1 MSSGSNSLVAIQP
14 LLGESKRSLLSRV
27 RSFIWLI
34 GKLAETI
41 PLPFICWLGMNIL
54 QGSMPPFQI
63 WASGK
68 LVNAIQ
74 VRIDGHQANPWLWAI
89 LMASGLAGSRLLAPT
104 KSWCEA
110 AIHEQGV
117 PAVHSRVLERT
128 TEVDLALLEYQ
139 AFHDV
144 ALRIAEQANQTLK
157 ETLKTLGDIL
167 TNVIPIIG
175 AILII
180 SRIHWLLVAALFLP
194 LIPLLAVSLRQG
206 DLVWSALSKQTR
218 DRRIAQYIAARFSDR
233 QAAKEI
239 RLFGLADELIQRWEV
254 HFTATRKEMRG
265 KITRAF
271 LRLQLG
277 GTGADVISYAVLIWA
292 ITGKFVYLTAAD
304 ITVLMG
310 AFMTIGNQSFQ
321 LQQATLDI
329 GRHGGFAADVRAF
342 LNLPA
347 PCAVIPTSATIPPQ
361 PLSIT
366 LDHVSFAYPGATANV
381 IDDVNLTI
389 PVGQTLAIVGEN
401 GAGKTTLLK
410 LILGLYQPD
419 SGRILFGDRDLQ
431 SIPIVERQ
439 ALMAAVFQSFS
450 RYPESILEN
459 ITIPKGHDA
468 AELERV
474 ISEAGLDRMI
484 ADVPDGIETILS
496 PDLGGIDLSGG
507 QWQRLAIA
515 RAAYRNATILAL
527 DEPTAALDPLA
538 EVDIFKRFAQL
549 SDNRTTI
556 LISHRLGMTRLA
568 DRIIVIEHGKITE
581 DGTHAQLLRNNH
593 HYAELWEMQS
603 RWYR

>member
-1 MSSGSNSLVAIQP
+1 M
-14 LLGESKRSLLSRV
+14 
-27 RSFIWLI
+27 
-34 GKLAETI
+34 
-41 PLPFICWLGMNIL
+41 
-54 QGSMPPFQI
+54 
-63 WASGK
+63 
-68 LVNAIQ
+68 
-74 VRIDGHQANPWLWAI
+74 
-89 LMASGLAGSRLLAPT
+89 
-104 KSWCEA
+104 
-110 AIHEQGV
+110 
-117 PAVHSRVLERT
+117 
-128 TEVDLALLEYQ
+128 
-139 AFHDV
+139 
-144 ALRIAEQANQTLK
+144 
-157 ETLKTLGDIL
+157 
-167 TNVIPIIG
+167 
-175 AILII
+175 
-180 SRIHWLLVAALFLP
+180 
-194 LIPLLAVSLRQG
+194 
-206 DLVWSALSKQTR
+206 
-218 DRRIAQYIAARFSDR
+218 
-233 QAAKEI
+233 
-239 RLFGLADELIQRWEV
+239 
-254 HFTATRKEMRG
+254 
-265 KITRAF
+265 
-271 LRLQLG
+271 
-277 GTGADVISYAVLIWA
+277 
-292 ITGKFVYLTAAD
+292 
-304 ITVLMG
+304 
-310 AFMTIGNQSFQ
+310 
-321 LQQATLDI
+321 
-329 GRHGGFAADVRAF
+329 
-342 LNLPA
+342 
-347 PCAVIPTSATIPPQ
+347 
-361 PLSIT
+361 
-366 LDHVSFAYPGATANV
+366 

-419 SGRILFGDRDLQ
+419 SGRIFFGDRDLQ